1 MPMDMVELEQQIA
14 VLLRSFFISSRK
26 INLIKGVSVQFIIDD
41 FGVIVCGINR
51 VDYVQIDDAVN
62 NQFPGWRVVY
72 ITTNDRMLDKKYDV
86 LWALMRGG
94 YMRWLRFNYPR
105 QVKNVLMGPDNLG
118 QRIIDE
124 RLRIWGDQ
132 PKYRFLVEDN
142 KIVRINGLLREFTR
156 DQGFFDYMPE
166 DD

>member
-1 MPMDMVELEQQIA
+1 
-14 VLLRSFFISSRK
+14 
-26 INLIKGVSVQFIIDD
+26 
-41 FGVIVCGINR
+41 
-51 VDYVQIDDAVN
+51 
-62 NQFPGWRVVY
+62 
-72 ITTNDRMLDKKYDV
+72 
-86 LWALMRGG
+86 
-94 YMRWLRFNYPR
+94 
-105 QVKNVLMGPDNLG
+105 VKNVLMGPDNLG